1 VSGIAVLTA
10 ALKKLMT
17 IGCSVICTT
26 HFLEIFSLK
35 LLSDGQDSVK
45 VLHMAVHISDSDDDE
60 SAVPLFKLEDGTAK
74 SSAGVICAKMAGVHE
89 NVISRAREILGALK
103 NGHQVKPIPAN
114 LNSNSVFQAPAKRA
128 LRHFLAKNSWTD
140 ESDAELEALQRDI
153 SLM

>member
-1 VSGIAVLTA
+1 MSGIAVLTA

-17 IGCSVICTT
+17 IKCSVICTT

-35 LLSDGQDSVK
+35 LLSDGKDCVK
-45 VLHMAVHISDSDDDE
+45 VLHMAVHIPDSDDNQ
-60 SAVPLFKLEDGTAK
+60 AIPLFKLEDGTAK

-89 NVISRAREILGALK
+89 DVIKRAREILGALK
-103 NGHQVKPIPAN
+103 NGHQVKPIPAK

-128 LRHFLAKNSWTD
+128 LRHFLANNAWKD
-140 ESDAELEALQRDI
+140 ESDSELEALQREI

>member
-1 VSGIAVLTA
+1 MSGIAVLTA
-10 ALKKLMT
+10 ALKKLIT
-17 IGCSVICTT
+17 IGCSVVCTT

-45 VLHMAVHISDSDDDE
+45 VLHMAVHIPDSDDE
-60 SAVPLFKLEDGTAK
+60 SAVPLFKLEQGTAK
-74 SSAGVICAKMAGVHE
+74 SSAGVVCAKMAGVHE
-89 NVISRAREILGALK
+89 DVISRAHEILGALK
-103 NGHQVKPIPAN
+103 NGHQVKPIPAK

-128 LRHFLAKNSWTD
+128 LRHFLAKYSWKD